1 MISLN
6 QVFRAIG
13 NEIERRSNSDRRSFD
28 LATQFPVI
36 NCNGKLI
43 KQDRRSRPDRRIAN
57 IQVKGHFLHAKK
69 DLLKKFIEI

>member
-1 MISLN
+1 MISSK
-6 QVFRAIG
+6 QVNRAIR

-36 NCNGKLI
+36 NRNGKLI

-57 IQVKGHFLHAKK
+57 IHVIEHLIYANNERT
-69 DLLKKFIEI
+69 KFS